1 MEGLVEILE
10 DEEKPRVHHDE
21 VGPSEERD
29 AMFGPG
35 PQLNGAVA
43 AGYCYYGDDGE
54 GNERAPVENPA
65 QTNQYL
71 AHLNDPS
78 SPDLCDDP
86 ITVKNLARVISLEII
101 LQ

>member
-1 MEGLVEILE
+1 MEGLVEILQ

-35 PQLNGAVA
+35 PQLYGAVA

-54 GNERAPVENPA
+54 GNERAPVEHPA

-71 AHLNDPS
+71 AHF
-78 SPDLCDDP
+78 
-86 ITVKNLARVISLEII
+86 K
-101 LQ
+101 